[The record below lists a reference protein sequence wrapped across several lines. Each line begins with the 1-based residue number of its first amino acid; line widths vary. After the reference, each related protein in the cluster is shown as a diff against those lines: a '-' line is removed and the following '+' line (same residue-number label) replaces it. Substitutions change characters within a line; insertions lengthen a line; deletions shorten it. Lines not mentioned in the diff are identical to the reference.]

1 MQSRSLFHA
10 QMLFQPSFRKEISG
24 KLYGAAETSSDHS
37 GANTAIKTLDA
48 LVAVDLSQPIICI
61 FIFVLRTDR
70 QERRVRLQSRLD
82 EEKGR
87 SSCGA

>member
-1 MQSRSLFHA
+1 MQSRTLVHA
-10 QMLFQPSFRKEISG
+10 QVFFQPSLCKEISG

-37 GANTAIKTLDA
+37 GANTAIKTLDT
-48 LVAVDLSQPIICI
+48 LVAVDLSHSVICI
-61 FIFVLRTDR
+61 PIFVLCTDR
-70 QERRVRLQSRLD
+70 QERRVRLQPCLD